1 MKGEGLAKEMR
12 ATSKSLWKCNLS
24 VTNEDVLNR
33 FFCLRLTIRLLKQFR
48 LFSKEMETSTN
59 ILGLGKKKECQP
71 EEEFVSLRFLSDQIN
86 CQANLEIK
94 SR

>member
-1 MKGEGLAKEMR
+1 VKGEGLAKEMR
-12 ATSKSLWKCNLS
+12 ATSKSLWTCNLS

-59 ILGLGKKKECQP
+59 ILGLGKKKGMSARGRICIFEI
-71 EEEFVSLRFLSDQIN
+71 SLRSNKLSGQSGN
-86 CQANLEIK
+86 
-94 SR
+94 